1 MADLVTKLSNIPPIF
16 LRDFLAP
23 EEEDTRF
30 LNVLEEEF
38 IFVSAICIYSRR
50 KLAKIGDYFE
60 LTVPRYHCKLKSTTV
75 ELLIHLLAPS
85 EHIHLVAAHCKKNSR

>member
-1 MADLVTKLSNIPPIF
+1 MIGQFFDTMIVASSDNDPSKYKCWKLYWAALIHARADVNNMADLVTKLSNIPPTF

-38 IFVSAICIYSRR
+38 VFVSAICI
-50 KLAKIGDYFE
+50 
-60 LTVPRYHCKLKSTTV
+60 
-75 ELLIHLLAPS
+75 
-85 EHIHLVAAHCKKNSR
+85 